1 MKNKNT
7 MAKRCVSF
15 ALATVMALSL
25 AGCKAGGNDGS
36 QEAGQRD
43 SPRQDRPR
51 AARPGRKS

>member
-15 ALATVMALSL
+15 ALATVMAL
-25 AGCKAGGNDGS
+25 GGTMGPS

>member
-25 AGCKAGGNDGS
+25 AGTMGPS